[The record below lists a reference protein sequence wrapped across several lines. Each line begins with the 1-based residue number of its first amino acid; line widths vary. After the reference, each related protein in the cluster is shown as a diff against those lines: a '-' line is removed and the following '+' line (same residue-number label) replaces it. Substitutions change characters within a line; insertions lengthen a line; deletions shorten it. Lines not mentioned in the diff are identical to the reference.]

1 MILNKFNFCIFLF
14 FILYQTNATSKIS
27 TDKDFN
33 PRYLSNYL
41 SAIISYNNQ
50 NNENSIKYFNASKN
64 LINKHDS
71 YLKDY
76 VFALVLNGEVEK
88 AIFQVKSNKNQ
99 NKIFFF
105 EADLLLILE
114 NFKKKKFKEN
124 ILLLSKLKK
133 YNNLNNYNQLIY
145 DTLKDYNQ
153 LFLEKKISKVD
164 KNLGKLSSINE
175 AFFYCYL
182 NHPETSSKF
191 LKIIE
196 NDEGGYSRYLFF
208 YLNYLIKNNQ
218 YENTHKLADKIKLIG
233 SNLLIAQSKFWI
245 QNSEF
250 KKIKNLFSCQKE
262 NNLLSEFFYLIS
274 NLFSVSQEYE
284 KSNFYGYLSNY
295 LNPDF
300 NFNNIQIIENYF
312 DTNKLDTAKIL
323 LKQIDDK
330 DQIFHWFKLKKL
342 SQVISED
349 KNDEEALVYIEEK
362 FNNYKNPPI
371 NILLDMGNI
380 YKRNK
385 KFKKSIEVYTQ
396 VLNQLDYK
404 SEIFAEILYRRGG
417 SYERIGEHFKS
428 DKDLIDSLNIRPNDP
443 YVMNY
448 LAYGWLDRNYKIE
461 EAISML
467 EKAYQQKKDDPYIID
482 SVGWGYYLT
491 KNFINAE
498 KFLQR
503 AIKLMP
509 RDPIVNDH
517 YGDVLW
523 KLNRKIQARY
533 YWKSAFES
541 NYADDELKIKISGKL
556 LNGL

>member
-1 MILNKFNFCIFLF
+1 M
-14 FILYQTNATSKIS
+14 
-27 TDKDFN
+27 
-33 PRYLSNYL
+33 
-41 SAIISYNNQ
+41 
-50 NNENSIKYFNASKN
+50 
-64 LINKHDS
+64 
-71 YLKDY
+71 
-76 VFALVLNGEVEK
+76 
-88 AIFQVKSNKNQ
+88 
-99 NKIFFF
+99 
-105 EADLLLILE
+105 
-114 NFKKKKFKEN
+114 
-124 ILLLSKLKK
+124 
-133 YNNLNNYNQLIY
+133 
-145 DTLKDYNQ
+145 
-153 LFLEKKISKVD
+153 
-164 KNLGKLSSINE
+164 
-175 AFFYCYL
+175 
-182 NHPETSSKF
+182 
-191 LKIIE
+191 
-196 NDEGGYSRYLFF
+196 
-208 YLNYLIKNNQ
+208 
-218 YENTHKLADKIKLIG
+218 ADKIKLIG

-262 NNLLSEFFYLIS
+262 NNLLSEFLYLIS

-541 NYADDELKIKISGKL
+541 NYADDELKIKISAKL